1 MSTGVVQQRDTA
13 ERKNR
18 LLVPILLVVIVVLA
32 VAFGVFY
39 VLNGR
44 QSLQLPQ
51 SGSTVVVNGNY
62 EVYGPEEYT
71 VNLADSG
78 QRRYLKVSVALA
90 YANKRLAKELGKRQ
104 AQIRDLMITTLRSQC
119 ADDLSGS
126 EGLEALREEIKTA
139 INGILDTGRIYEVYF
154 TSFLVQ

>member
-78 QRRYLKVSVALA
+78 
-90 YANKRLAKELGKRQ
+90 
-104 AQIRDLMITTLRSQC
+104 
-119 ADDLSGS
+119 SG
-126 EGLEALREEIKTA
+126 A
-139 INGILDTGRIYEVYF
+139 I
-154 TSFLVQ
+154 